1 MLDKKLKEN
10 EVIPVTFD
18 LMFKEVFTSPDCHN
32 FTCRMISG
40 ITGINENYLRKNLK
54 VINNEV
60 PKGQLKERT
69 KRTDVLLNIEKN
81 IINLEMNSIY
91 YDGLF
96 EKNDLYQHGLLTS
109 ATRIGE
115 KYTDIKTVIQIN
127 IDNFSKFKKA
137 ISVFKVMEIDT
148 KEIENEHYIKYHIS
162 LPKIQKKYYNR
173 EKLSYLEKQLVMI
186 GINKKDLLKE
196 ISLGDEV
203 LMELK
208 KKVEV
213 LSEDEVFANIYDEE
227 RDKMMVENDKLA
239 YAEKQGMEK
248 GLVQGKEQ
256 KRLEIAKTMLKNNVE
271 EDLIIKYTGITK
283 EELNKLKK

>member
-69 KRTDVLLNIEKN
+69 KRTDVLLNVEKN

-96 EKNDLYQHGLLTS
+96 EKNDLYQHGLLAS

-173 EKLSYLEKQLVMI
+173 EKLSYLEKQLLMI

>member
-96 EKNDLYQHGLLTS
+96 EKNDLYQHGLLAS

-186 GINKKDLLKE
+186 GIDKKDLLKE

-271 EDLIIKYTGITK
+271 EDLIIKYTGIMK

>member
-96 EKNDLYQHGLLTS
+96 EKNDLYQHGLLAS

>member
-69 KRTDVLLNIEKN
+69 KRTDVLLNVEKN

-96 EKNDLYQHGLLTS
+96 EKNDLYQHGLLAS

-271 EDLIIKYTGITK
+271 EDLIIKYTGIMK

>member
-1 MLDKKLKEN
+1 MSIDFFQKILYN
-10 EVIPVTFD
+10 Q
-18 LMFKEVFTSPDCHN
+18 
-32 FTCRMISG
+32 ISTALIIG
-40 ITGINENYLRKNLK
+40 GINENYLRKNLK

>member
-1 MLDKKLKEN
+1 
-10 EVIPVTFD
+10 
-18 LMFKEVFTSPDCHN
+18 
-32 FTCRMISG
+32 
-40 ITGINENYLRKNLK
+40 
-54 VINNEV
+54 
-60 PKGQLKERT
+60 
-69 KRTDVLLNIEKN
+69 
-81 IINLEMNSIY
+81 
-91 YDGLF
+91 
-96 EKNDLYQHGLLTS
+96 
-109 ATRIGE
+109 
-115 KYTDIKTVIQIN
+115 
-127 IDNFSKFKKA
+127 
-137 ISVFKVMEIDT
+137 
-148 KEIENEHYIKYHIS
+148 
-162 LPKIQKKYYNR
+162 
-173 EKLSYLEKQLVMI
+173 MI